1 MPLPYRLAGTG
12 SRTWPDTEEGRDI
25 VWRAFNGWIRPG
37 AEFFVGDAEGADAV
51 MAWTWAQQMGR
62 TSLTVIQARFH
73 DKGLK
78 GYAGNIRNDL
88 VISRMPSILLAFVH
102 NPYESPGT
110 MDCIARARKA
120 GIFTVIHYWP
130 HPEGESK

>member
-1 MPLPYRLAGTG
+1 MPLPYRIAGTG
-12 SRTWPDTEEGRDI
+12 SRTWPQDEEGHDI

-37 AEFFVGDAEGADAV
+37 AEFIVGDAKGADEV
-51 MAWTWAQQMGR
+51 MRSTWIAQMGQR
-62 TSLTVIQARFH
+62 SLTVIQARFY

-88 VISRMPSILLAFVH
+88 IISRMPKILLAFVH

-130 HPEGESK
+130 TPEGESE